1 MFYAAVLKKGE
12 SPPKTHDRIPL
23 IWAFDIKV
31 DGQYHTRL
39 VAGGYMTTGHPE
51 EGYAMVADL
60 ETVGLAIIAA
70 ILFKLEIVAV
80 DVSYAYTQTFTN
92 E

>member
-1 MFYAAVLKKGE
+1 MNKNSKWKDAMDKEINLLVNVHACFAVLKKGE

-39 VAGGYMTTGHPE
+39 VAGGHM
-51 EGYAMVADL
+51 
-60 ETVGLAIIAA
+60 
-70 ILFKLEIVAV
+70 
-80 DVSYAYTQTFTN
+80 
-92 E
+92 